1 MKVDSPLPAKA
12 IQITAY
18 GAPENLRWVD
28 VSLAPL
34 QADEVRFKVLA
45 AAVNRADIEICSGN
59 WPIQLKAPFPYTP
72 GLEALGDVV
81 AVGEAVTTIKP
92 SDRVITMMQKLGGI
106 HGVLAGGYQ
115 QFVTVQADAVAIVP
129 PELDPLQ
136 VAALGL
142 AAVTAFAGIER
153 LALQPGH
160 TVVVHGASGGV
171 GSVAVAAA
179 KALGAR
185 VVATTTS
192 RDKDDYLQSIGAD
205 SVIYLGDKDSPK
217 NRLTDHLPA
226 KSVDAVLE
234 ISGKDTFAD
243 SVAVLR
249 RGGRLCA
256 LGAVTGADVNLSVWD
271 LLHELVLTGYST
283 ENLTGP
289 DLRQAMKSLC
299 ELLASGKLA
308 APPFQTFPMQDAAQV
323 HVLMVQN
330 KVKGRVILVPKV

>member
-1 MKVDSPLPAKA
+1 MNISAPLRTKA
-12 IQITAY
+12 IQMNAY
-18 GAPENLRWVD
+18 GPPENLCWVD
-28 VSLAPL
+28 AALSHL

-45 AAVNRADIEICSGN
+45 AAVNRADVEICSGN
-59 WPIQLKAPFPYTP
+59 WPIQIDAPFPYTP

-81 AVGEAVTTIKP
+81 TVGSEVTSIKP
-92 SDRVITMMQKLGGI
+92 GNRVITMMQKLGGI
-106 HGVLAGGYQ
+106 HGVRAGGYRQ
-115 QFVTVQADAVAIVP
+115 YVTVRADAVAIVP

-142 AAVTAFAGIER
+142 AAVTALAGIER
-153 LALQPGH
+153 LNLQPEQS
-160 TVVVHGASGGV
+160 VVIHGASGGV

-179 KALGAR
+179 KALGAH

-192 RDKDDYLQSIGAD
+192 LGKDDYLYSIGAN
-205 SVIYLGDKDSPK
+205 SVIHLGDQNNSK

-256 LGAVTGADVNLSVWD
+256 LGAVTGADVSMSVWD

-289 DLRQAMKSLC
+289 DLRKSMQTVYR
-299 ELLASGKLA
+299 LLASSKLA
-308 APPFQTFPMQDAAQV
+308 APPFQTFPMQDAAFV
-323 HVLMVQN
+323 HTQMVQN
-330 KVKGRVILVPKV
+330 KVKGRVLLVP